1 MNMIIDNIP
10 PEMQTKKH
18 HPAALFA
25 NNDIIIE
32 NTLSQTNTSKT
43 KEMKHHEYMA

>member
-18 HPAALFA
+18 RPAALFA

-32 NTLSQTNTSKT
+32 TVLSQTNTSKT
-43 KEMKHHEYMA
+43 KEEKYHEHMA